1 MNLIICGILSLI
13 VLCASVIS
21 AILLRHE
28 LRKSVRALSVGF
40 FITIFIAVSPC
51 NIDGGKYSFGVNLFE
66 TICVMITQSNLND
79 TLEAISQ
86 YESSLSELYGIYVTV
101 LYVIGPISV
110 AGATLSFFK
119 GFGRLIYAVKSLFA
133 ESYVFSSVN
142 ERSLAVCKSIREQHR
157 KALILFALDGETDLD
172 ESLTSQIEELDGIV
186 VKQNIKDVKH
196 GLGFKR
202 HYYLLNK
209 DAQNN
214 IEQGLAINEKY
225 KGRKAAYEK
234 VELLIYSTGEIS
246 QLIFYNTQHNVTIR
260 LFREEEIIAND
271 LIFNYPLYEG
281 VEDGKLNVL
290 LIGCGKIGY
299 EILKKV
305 IWSGYLGEK
314 IDTIINVVDKNA
326 KAVESRLRKEC
337 PALFDECNINIGFY
351 GADINDDSFTKALRE
366 IATPTYVVTALGNEK
381 INTETCI
388 YLRRYFGITNGFPL
402 LHMTTDTEDYA
413 EKLNL
418 INVYD
423 WSVGKDRVFRKRA
436 ETEQNFEI
444 KGFGSYESAY
454 RDLEPA
460 GSDLG
465 MLALACHFVKMNTEW
480 NGESGYLNSDETK
493 EQFVSSLSYSYNQ
506 IAFCKYNADQL
517 ALSIGYLL
525 FALGYTEKCAE
536 YLEQICVRL
545 GLRSVNGIPLALYLD
560 PNYDFKGDLKANIDE
575 ISALSIERFNRFMYT
590 LGWTNLPVDEIKNK
604 SLRDQLRLKYARI
617 GNYDVDV
624 LEKLMSEGEGQRKNY
639 RQSDKDEILKVPDI
653 LKLYADINHITR

>member
-1 MNLIICGILSLI
+1 MNLVICGILSLI
-13 VLCASVIS
+13 VLCASVIA

-51 NIDGGKYSFGVNLFE
+51 NIEGGKYSFGVNLFE

-79 TLEAISQ
+79 TLEAISK
-86 YESSLSELYGIYVTV
+86 YESSISELYGIYVTI

-142 ERSLAVCKSIREQHR
+142 ERSLAVCKSIHEQHR

-172 ESLTSQIEELDGIV
+172 EGLSSQIEELGGIV
-186 VKQNIKDVKH
+186 VKQNVKDVKH
-196 GLGFKR
+196 SLGFKR
-202 HYYLLNK
+202 HYYLLDK

-225 KGRKAAYEK
+225 KSKKAAYEK
-234 VELLIYSTGEIS
+234 IELLIYSTGEMS
-246 QLIFYNTQHNVTIR
+246 QLVFYNTQHNVTIR

-271 LIFNYPLYEG
+271 LIFNHPLYEG
-281 VEDGKLNVL
+281 VIDGKLNVL
-290 LIGCGKIGY
+290 LVGCGKIGY
-299 EILKKV
+299 EILKNV

-314 IDTIINVVDKNA
+314 VDTRINVIDA
-326 KAVESRLRKEC
+326 KAKAAEARLRKES
-337 PALFDECNINIGFY
+337 PALFGERKLNISFY
-351 GADINDDSFTKALRE
+351 DADINDDSFTKALLE
-366 IATPTYVVTALGNEK
+366 IGTPTYIVTALGNEK

-402 LHMTTDTEDYA
+402 LYMTTDTEDYA
-413 EKLNL
+413 EKLDL

-436 ETEQNFEI
+436 ETEQKFEI

-454 RDLEPA
+454 RNLEPA
-460 GSDLG
+460 GSDFG
-465 MLALACHFVKMNTEW
+465 VLALACHFAKMNTGW
-480 NGESGYLNSDETK
+480 NGESSYLNSDETK

-525 FALGYTEKCAE
+525 FSLGYTEKCAE
-536 YLEQICVRL
+536 YLEKIRARL
-545 GLRSVNGIPLALYLD
+545 GLRSVNGIPLALYID
-560 PNYDFKGDLKANIDE
+560 PNYDFKSDLKANFDE
-575 ISALSIERFNRFMYT
+575 ISALNTERFNRFMYT

-617 GNYDVDV
+617 GDYDVDA
-624 LEKLMSEGEGQRKNY
+624 LERLMSEGEENIKNY
-639 RQSDKDEILKVPDI
+639 RQSDKDEILKLPDI
-653 LKLYADINHITR
+653 LKLYTEINRIS